1 VENSGFAEQR
11 RDLLQ
16 SIEQDREEMRVALHE
31 LTGAVGFQ
39 LDVSER
45 IKASPLK
52 WAIGAFLFGM
62 WLGGRAASLDAARQ
76 RRP

>member
-1 VENSGFAEQR
+1 
-11 RDLLQ
+11 
-16 SIEQDREEMRVALHE
+16 MRVALHE